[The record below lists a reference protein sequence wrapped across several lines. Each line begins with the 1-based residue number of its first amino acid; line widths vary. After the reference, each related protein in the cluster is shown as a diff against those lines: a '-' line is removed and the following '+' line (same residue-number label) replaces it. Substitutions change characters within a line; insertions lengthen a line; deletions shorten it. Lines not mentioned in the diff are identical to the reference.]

1 MEANQ
6 HAHEPEGGGR
16 LGRGEGH
23 GQGQGEG
30 EGPDPA
36 HHRAEPPEPLP
47 VFGGATLSAD
57 FVEALP
63 ELALEWRAAE
73 VPDPHVLV
81 LNDDLARE
89 LQLDPGDLRS
99 ESGAQFLV
107 GRALAAGSRPAAQL
121 YAGHQFGGYSPLLGD
136 GRALLLGEIHHLDGT
151 LRDLHLKGSGRTPP
165 ARGDGLAAVGPMLRE
180 YLVSEA
186 MHALGIPTTR
196 ALAVTATGRR
206 VLRDDF
212 LHDNL
217 LPGAVLTRVAASH
230 LRVGT
235 FQYARAT
242 RNADLLRR
250 LVRFAIHRHAPHL
263 ELSETPALDLL
274 REVVRRQA
282 ELVASWTLVG
292 FVHGVMNT
300 DNMTISGETID
311 YGPCAFI
318 DAYDPGA
325 VFSSIDHEGRYAFAN
340 QRAVAKWNL
349 ARFAESL
356 LPMLISECGSGVAAG
371 AADSEPDAAAQD
383 AAIEAATGAL
393 AEFDGIFDAA
403 WVAGMRA
410 KLGLAGAPG
419 APRESGAS
427 SADGAHTAPGFH
439 GVLATTDKVV
449 AELARDL
456 LKHMR
461 DTGADY
467 TGTFRELARIAEAE
481 RLQRAAVD
489 HGSSRATSP
498 DLAVDMMAVEPRLTF
513 PEQWIAR
520 WLVLGP
526 DPDAMNRVNPIYI
539 PRNHLLD
546 AALEAATDGDLAP
559 FAALLEHVT
568 HPYDEL
574 PGGGEGAQYANPAPP
589 GAGRFITYCG
599 T

>member
-6 HAHEPEGGGR
+6 HEHKPEPEPERGGR
-16 LGRGEGH
+16 VGHGEGN
-23 GQGQGEG
+23 
-30 EGPDPA
+30 GPRTERE
-36 HHRAEPPEPLP
+36 RAVQPEALP
-47 VFGGATLSAD
+47 VFGGATLTAD

-63 ELALEWRAAE
+63 ELAIEWRAAK
-73 VPDPHVLV
+73 VPDPHLLV
-81 LNDDLARE
+81 LNDDLARD

-136 GRALLLGEIHHLDGT
+136 GRALLLGEIRCEDGT

-165 ARGDGLAAVGPMLRE
+165 ARGDGFAAVGPMLRE

-356 LPMLISECGSGVAAG
+356 LPMLISECGSGAAVGGAAARGISGPEPEPEPYADGAANAAG
-371 AADSEPDAAAQD
+371 GAAEPDADPQLAAAAQD
-383 AAIEAATGAL
+383 AAIAAATGAL

-410 KLGLAGAPG
+410 KLGLVDAAAGG
-419 APRESGAS
+419 
-427 SADGAHTAPGFH
+427 
-439 GVLATTDKVV
+439 LVV

-467 TGTFRELARIAEAE
+467 TGTFRALARIAEAE

-489 HGSSRATSP
+489 RGSSHAASP
-498 DLAVDMMAVEPRLTF
+498 DLAVDVMAVEPRLTF

-520 WLVLGP
+520 WLALGP
-526 DPDAMNRVNPIYI
+526 DSDAMNRVNPIYI

-559 FAALLEHVT
+559 FTALLARVT
-568 HPYDEL
+568 RPFEEQ
-574 PGGGEGAQYANPAPP
+574 PGAAEYTSPAPP